1 MNRSITIILLCVWW
15 ALGSAAEIGP
25 ALRRPVARD
34 PSADG
39 NWLYVANRDSGTL
52 SVIDLKSRQV
62 ASEHKIGQ
70 RLTDIAAIPGSS
82 QLLIAAEG
90 GHELMLIA
98 AERGK
103 TDVIQRL
110 PISPY
115 PVSIN
120 IAPAGK

>member
-1 MNRSITIILLCVWW
+1 MNRSITIILLCVWS
-15 ALGSAAEIGP
+15 ALGSAAEISP
-25 ALRRPVARD
+25 ALRRPVALA

-82 QLLIAAEG
+82 QLLVADEG
-90 GHELMLIA
+90 GHELMVIA
-98 AERGK
+98 VDGAK
-103 TDVIQRL
+103 VDVIQRL
-110 PISPY
+110 S
-115 PVSIN
+115 
-120 IAPAGK
+120 